1 MESINLLIKNL
12 IPYIRNPKVMS
23 ASPNGAYDLIQW
35 MGSTGVQFKDPILF
49 VRIASTEINQ
59 RLDSESALLVLR
71 NFISLAMKLLKG
83 NEQEMAIR
91 LIESTIQDIR
101 KNQMI
106 TKELDDRERRKKK
119 DIPNIPAKSAPDAYQ
134 KNFNS
139 YTGADM
145 VCSINVPGRGPVVFG
160 ELSSLSYSIF
170 REKYP
175 VRALGRVS
183 MKGFTRGM
191 RTISGVLGFT
201 VFDESIVYRCMREIK
216 EAGYRMLMDEMP
228 LFDITL
234 SMANEFGAQSS
245 MSLYGVSTY
254 TEGMVLSIDD
264 IFTQNV
270 YEFYALDIDP
280 MQRTNLAS
288 SIKLQSL

>member
-12 IPYIRNPKVMS
+12 IPYIRNPKVM
-23 ASPNGAYDLIQW
+23 ATSPNGAYDLIQW
-35 MGSTGVQFKDPILF
+35 MGNTGTQFKDPVLF
-49 VRIASTEINQ
+49 VRIAASEINQ
-59 RLDSESALLVLR
+59 RLDSESALMVLH

-83 NEQEMAIR
+83 DEQDVAIR
-91 LIESTIQDIR
+91 VIETVIQDIR
-101 KNQMI
+101 RYQMKK
-106 TKELDDRERRKKK
+106 KEIEEGSQGKKK
-119 DIPNIPAKSAPDAYQ
+119 DVANIPYHKGPDAYH

-145 VCSINVPGRGPVVFG
+145 VCSINVPGKGPVVFG
-160 ELSSLSYSIF
+160 ELSSLSYSVY

-191 RTISGVLGFT
+191 RTITGVLGFT
-201 VFDESIVYRCMREIK
+201 VFDESIVYRCMSDIK

-228 LFDITL
+228 LFDITI
-234 SMANEFGAQSS
+234 SMANEYSAQSS
-245 MSLYGVSTY
+245 LSIYGVSTY

-280 MQRTNLAS
+280 IQRTNQTS
-288 SIKLQSL
+288 PVKLQSL

>member
-23 ASPNGAYDLIQW
+23 TSPNGAYDLIQW
-35 MGSTGVQFKDPILF
+35 MGNTGTQFKDPILF
-49 VRIASTEINQ
+49 VRIAVSEINQ
-59 RLDSESALLVLR
+59 RLDSESALMVLR
-71 NFISLAMKLLKG
+71 NFISLAMKILKG
-83 NEQEMAIR
+83 NEQDVVIR

-101 KNQMI
+101 RYQVRI
-106 TKELDDRERRKKK
+106 KELDENSQRKKK
-119 DIPNIPAKSAPDAYQ
+119 ETLTVPYKKGPDAYH

-139 YTGADM
+139 YTGSDM
-145 VCSINVPGRGPVVFG
+145 VCSINVPGKGPVIFG
-160 ELSSLSYSIF
+160 ELSSLSYSVY

-191 RTISGVLGFT
+191 RTVTGVLGFT

-228 LFDITL
+228 LFDITT
-234 SMANEFGAQSS
+234 SMANEFSAQSS
-245 MSLYGVSTY
+245 LSIYGVSTY
-254 TEGMVLSIDD
+254 TEGMVLSVDD

-280 MQRTNLAS
+280 IQRINLS
-288 SIKLQSL
+288 GSVKLQSL